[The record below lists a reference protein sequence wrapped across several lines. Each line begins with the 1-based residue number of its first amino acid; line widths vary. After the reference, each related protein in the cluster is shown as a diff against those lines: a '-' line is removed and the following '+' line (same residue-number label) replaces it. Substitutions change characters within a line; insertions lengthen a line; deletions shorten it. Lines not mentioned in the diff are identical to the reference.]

1 MQSNDDLASFDF
13 GKVKEKE
20 VIGYGAYWFIKGGY
34 KEIVVVKKVSL
45 SESADDEDCFRKE
58 AKLLKSLK
66 HKNVVKFKGFCN
78 SPVSIMLDRV
88 HVF

>member
-1 MQSNDDLASFDF
+1 M
-13 GKVKEKE
+13 
-20 VIGYGAYWFIKGGY
+20 YKGRFRE
-34 KEIVVVKKVSL
+34 EIVVVKKVS

-66 HKNVVKFKGFCN
+66 HKNVVEFKGFCN